1 MKTDMLAELRIK
13 LAEARTYCIN
23 KNNSEPRPSGTTQQE
38 WTEKKKASEKIYKDS
53 FSELDEA
60 IDNYSGKSSYDILW
74 RLMSGLVMFHM
85 MSDDPAPDLWQYYG
99 ASDSFSEL
107 MAKDN
112 AYFYNGVLDEGE
124 KPTFILYVDK
134 IDNAASGAEASRAA
148 AAMSFIQP
156 MMNEI
161 PRVMFSDYQMPT
173 ISRTKQENAQFVY
186 GDAHAAEIIRDFN
199 ISMFIPEGF

>member
-1 MKTDMLAELRIK
+1 MITQLKAK
-13 LAEARTYCIN
+13 LAEAKTYCIT
-23 KNNSEPRPSGTTQQE
+23 KNNAEPRPSGTTQAD
-38 WTEKKKASEKIYKDS
+38 WTAKKKASEETYKES
-53 FSELDEA
+53 FSELNQA
-60 IDNYSGKSSYDILW
+60 IDSYSEKSSYDILW

-85 MSDDPAPDLWQYYG
+85 MSDDPAPDLGQYYG

-134 IDNAASGAEASRAA
+134 IDNAASGAEAQRAA
-148 AAMSFIQP
+148 AAMAFIQP

-161 PRVMFSDYQMPT
+161 PRVMFSDYQMST

>member
-1 MKTDMLAELRIK
+1 MITELKAR
-13 LAEARTYCIN
+13 LAEAKTYCIN

-38 WTEKKKASEKIYKDS
+38 WEAKKKASANVYTDS
-53 FSELDEA
+53 FADLNTA

-85 MSDDPAPDLWQYYG
+85 MNNDPAPDLWQYYG

-124 KPTFILYVDK
+124 KPTFVLYVDK

-156 MMNEI
+156 MLNEI
-161 PRVMFSDYQMPT
+161 PRVMFSDYTMPT

-186 GDAHAAEIIRDFN
+186 GDAHAAEIIRDMN
-199 ISMFIPEGF
+199 INMFIPEGF

>member
-1 MKTDMLAELRIK
+1 MLAELKAK
-13 LAEARTYCIN
+13 LVEARTYCIN
-23 KNNSEPRPSGTTQQE
+23 KNNSEPKPSSMTQQE
-38 WTEKKKASEKIYKDS
+38 WTEKKKASEKIYKD
-53 FSELDEA
+53 FFLELDDA

-74 RLMSGLVMFHM
+74 RLMSGLVMLHM
-85 MSDDPAPDLWQYYG
+85 MNNDPAPDLWQYYG

-124 KPTFILYVDK
+124 KPTFLLYVDK

-156 MMNEI
+156 MLNEI
-161 PRVMFSDYQMPT
+161 PRLMFSDYTMPT

-186 GDAHAAEIIRDFN
+186 GDAHAAEIIRDMN
-199 ISMFIPEGF
+199 INMLIPEGF